1 MSVSINTDSTPRDT
15 AGAPRHLADDG
26 DFVMVRLSVVDEVG
40 FEAAI
45 LFGWLRFRCEIS
57 PDGYAATY
65 ADLMAETRLSD
76 RQIRG
81 AAKRLKDAG
90 WVATRRAAPYDP
102 TTVWSIV
109 WAGQHVND
117 ETYVTRSAERTSREV
132 SNRTSPLTKK
142 VRNPPTPN
150 ADDLTEPR
158 DIPPSPP
165 HAGGACVKHPNGDGL
180 NCRGCGT
187 TNRARERT
195 QSAEALAL
203 RRAQD
208 AEELRKARESKP
220 APEVATRGAAMA
232 RELLR
237 EAQRAG

>member
-1 MSVSINTDSTPRDT
+1 MSVPVNTPSTST

-45 LFGWLRFRCEIS
+45 LFGWLRFRCEIN

-81 AAKRLKDAG
+81 AAKRLREAG

-117 ETYVTRSAERTSREV
+117 ETYVTSMTERTSREG
-132 SNRTSPLTKK
+132 SNRTSPPIKK

-150 ADDLTEPR
+150 ADNLDQPR
-158 DIPPSPP
+158 DIPPNPP
-165 HAGGACVKHPNGDGL
+165 QAGGACVRHTNGDGI

-187 TNRARERT
+187 TNRARERSHS
-195 QSAEALAL
+195 QEALAL

-208 AEELRKARESKP
+208 AEELRQARESKP
-220 APEVATRGAAMA
+220 DPEVATRGAAMA
-232 RELLR
+232 RELLQAKR
-237 EAQRAG
+237 RAG